1 MTGGAPPALVVVQ
14 RVLPAPP
21 EIVYAEW
28 IDPDGM
34 LEWMC
39 PRPVQP
45 TEIELDPRPGGGLRI
60 EVLDDGSRVTITGR
74 YLVLDRPN
82 RIQFTWN
89 CTAWAPPATDSVVT
103 IILEPHQDGQTLMT
117 IHHAQLPPPE
127 YDSHDR
133 GWAMVAEQLAGRIA
147 SDA

>member
-1 MTGGAPPALVVVQ
+1 VTENAPPALVVVQ

-21 EIVYAEW
+21 DIVYAEW
-28 IDPDGM
+28 LDADGM

-45 TEIELDPRPGGGLRI
+45 TAIELDPRIGGELRMEI
-60 EVLDDGSRVTITGR
+60 LEDGSEVTVTGR

-89 CTAWAPPATDSVVT
+89 CTAWEPPAADSVVT
-103 IILEPHQDGQTLMT
+103 VLLEPHRDDHTVMT
-117 IHHAQLPPPE
+117 IHHAQLPPFQF
-127 YDSHDR
+127 DSHDR
-133 GWAMVAEQLAGRIA
+133 GWAKVAEQLEDRVG
-147 SDA
+147 SSL

>member
-1 MTGGAPPALVVVQ
+1 MTGAGPPGLAVVQ
-14 RVLPAPP
+14 RVLPARP

-28 IDPDGM
+28 LDADGM

-45 TEIELDPRPGGGLRI
+45 TGIKLDPRIGGELRI
-60 EVLDDGSRVTITGR
+60 QVLDEGSVVTITGR

-89 CTAWAPPATDSVVT
+89 CTAWEPTASDSVVT
-103 IILEPHQDGQTLMT
+103 IILEPHQDDETLMT
-117 IHHAQLPPPE
+117 IHHAQLPPLE
-127 YDSHDR
+127 IDGHER
-133 GWAMVAEQLAGRIA
+133 GWFKVAEQLEDRMTGTR
-147 SDA
+147 